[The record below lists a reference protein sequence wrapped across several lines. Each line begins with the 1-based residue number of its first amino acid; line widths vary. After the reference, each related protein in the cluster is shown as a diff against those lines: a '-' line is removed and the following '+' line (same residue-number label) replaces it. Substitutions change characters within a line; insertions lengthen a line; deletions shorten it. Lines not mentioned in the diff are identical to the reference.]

1 MGLIMSACVQAL
13 AADSSA
19 PAFWNWAPTPPMG
32 WNSYDAYGTSIN
44 EEDYLK
50 NADFMREKLLP
61 HGWKYAVIDARWYD
75 ATSPDDDRDFNKK
88 SVGAQLFSDKY
99 GRLLPATNR
108 FPSAGEGAGFKP
120 LADKVHAM
128 GLKFGIHVMRGIPRQ
143 SVKGAR
149 PMEGSNVTAADAA
162 DTNNTCSWCPDMFGV
177 LNNQAGQEWYDSCA
191 RLWASW
197 GVDFVKIDDL
207 SSPYSTHEIEM
218 IRKAIDKT
226 RYPIVFSTSP
236 GPTDPGHGP
245 HVARNANM
253 WRISGDF
260 WDRWADLNRAFDL
273 IAQWQG
279 GGGPG
284 YFPDADMIPLGHLGI
299 HCTIAGK
306 ERQTRF
312 TPDEQKTLIS
322 LWAIAPSPLMLG
334 NSLPDTDPA
343 TLVLITNDEVLA
355 VNQDKLATQAKR
367 ISQHLGAEIWVK
379 DLTDGSKAIG
389 LFNRDGEPQEISLSW
404 KDMGITPPSN
414 VRDLWEH
421 KDLGYFPE
429 TFTRSIPSHGSALY
443 LIPSK

>member
-50 NADFMREKLLP
+50 NVDFMREKLLP

-108 FPSAGEGAGFKP
+108 FPSAAEGAGFKP
-120 LADKVHAM
+120 VVDKVHAM

-143 SVKGAR
+143 SVNVGT
-149 PMEGSNVTAADAA
+149 PIEGSKFTAADAG

-207 SSPYSTHEIEM
+207 TQPYSSHEVEM

-226 RYPIVFSTSP
+226 GYPIVFSTSP
-236 GPTDPGHGP
+236 GPTDPGHGL

-260 WDRWADLNRAFDL
+260 WDRWDDLNRAFDL

-284 YFPDADMIPLGHLGI
+284 HFPDADMIPIGHLGI

-312 TPDEQKTLIS
+312 TPDEQKTLLS

-334 NSLPDTDPA
+334 NALPNTDPA
-343 TLVLITNDEVLA
+343 TLALITNDEVLA
-355 VNQDKLATQAKR
+355 INQDKLASQAR
-367 ISQHLGAEIWVK
+367 RVVQHLGTEIWIK
-379 DLTDGSKAIG
+379 NLTDGSQAIG
-389 LFNRDGEPQEISLSW
+389 FFNRDKESQDISLTW
-404 KDMGITPPSN
+404 KDFGMKSPSN

-421 KDLGYFPE
+421 KDLGSFPE
-429 TFTRSIPSHGSALY
+429 TFTRTIPSHGSGLY
-443 LIPSK
+443 LVPAK

>member
-1 MGLIMSACVQAL
+1 
-13 AADSSA
+13 
-19 PAFWNWAPTPPMG
+19 
-32 WNSYDAYGTSIN
+32 
-44 EEDYLK
+44 
-50 NADFMREKLLP
+50 
-61 HGWKYAVIDARWYD
+61 VIDARWYD

-88 SVGAQLFSDKY
+88 SVGAKLFSDQY
-99 GRLLPATNR
+99 GRLIPAPNR
-108 FPSAGEGAGFKP
+108 FPSSVDGAGFKP
-120 LADKVHAM
+120 LVDKVHAM

-143 SVKGAR
+143 SVKAAT
-149 PMEGSNVTAADAA
+149 PIEGSKFTAADAA
-162 DTNNTCSWCPDMFGV
+162 NTNNVCGWCPDMYGV
-177 LNNQAGQEWYDSCA
+177 RNNEAGQAWYDASA

-207 SSPYSTHEIEM
+207 SRPYSDHEIEM

-226 RYPIVFSTSP
+226 GYPIVFSTSP
-236 GPTDPGHGP
+236 GPTDPGHGL

-260 WDRWADLNRAFDL
+260 WDRWDDLNRAFDL

-284 YFPDADMIPLGHLGI
+284 HFPDADMIPIGHLGI

-312 TPDEQKTLIS
+312 TPDEQKTLLS

-334 NSLPDTDPA
+334 NALPDTDPA
-343 TLVLITNDEVLA
+343 TLALITNDEVLA
-355 VNQDKLATQAKR
+355 VNQDKLASQAR
-367 ISQHLGAEIWVK
+367 RVVQHLGTEIWVK
-379 DLTDGSKAIG
+379 DLANGSKAIG
-389 LFNRDGEPQEISLSW
+389 FFNRDKEPQDISLTW
-404 KDMGITPPSN
+404 KDLGMKSPSN

-421 KDLGYFPE
+421 KDLGSFPE

>member
-1 MGLIMSACVQAL
+1 MMSFCVQAL
-13 AADSSA
+13 AAHSST
-19 PAFWNWAPTPPMG
+19 PAFWQWAPTPPMG

-50 NADFMREKLLP
+50 NAGFMEEKLLP

-75 ATSPDDDRDFNKK
+75 SSSPSDDRDFNKK
-88 SVGAQLFSDKY
+88 CVGAKLFSDQY
-99 GRLLPATNR
+99 GRLIPAPNR
-108 FPSAGEGAGFKP
+108 FPSSVDGAGFKP
-120 LADKVHAM
+120 LAEKIHAM

-143 SVKGAR
+143 SVNAGT
-149 PMEGSNVTAADAA
+149 PIEGSKFTAADAG

-177 LNNQAGQEWYDSCA
+177 QNNEAGQAWYDSWA

-207 SSPYSTHEIEM
+207 SKPYSTHEVEM

-226 RYPIVFSTSP
+226 DYPIVFSTSP
-236 GPTDPGHGP
+236 GPTDPGRGL

-260 WDRWADLNRAFDL
+260 WDRWDDLNRAFDL

-284 YFPDADMIPLGHLGI
+284 HFPDADMIPIGHLGI
-299 HCTIAGK
+299 HCTIAGN

-312 TPDEQKTLIS
+312 TPDEQKTLLS

-334 NSLPDTDPA
+334 NALPNTDPA
-343 TLVLITNDEVLA
+343 TLALITNDEVLA
-355 VNQDKLATQAKR
+355 INQDKLAAQARR
-367 ISQHLGAEIWVK
+367 ILQHLGTEIWIK
-379 DLTDGSKAIG
+379 NLADGSQAIG
-389 LFNRDGEPQEISLSW
+389 FFNRDKEPQDISITW
-404 KDMGITPPSN
+404 KDFGMKSPSN

-421 KDLGYFPE
+421 KDLGSFPE
-429 TFTRSIPSHGSALY
+429 TFTRRIPSHGSALY
-443 LIPSK
+443 LIPSN

>member
-1 MGLIMSACVQAL
+1 
-13 AADSSA
+13 
-19 PAFWNWAPTPPMG
+19 MG

-108 FPSAGEGAGFKP
+108 FPSAAEGAGFKP
-120 LADKVHAM
+120 VVDKVHAM

-143 SVKGAR
+143 SVNVGT
-149 PMEGSNVTAADAA
+149 PIEGSKFTAADAG

-218 IRKAIDKT
+218 IRKAIDKSG
-226 RYPIVFSTSP
+226 YPIVFSTSP

-284 YFPDADMIPLGHLGI
+284 HFPDADMIPIGHLGI

-312 TPDEQKTLIS
+312 TPDEQKTLLS

-334 NSLPDTDPA
+334 NALPNTDPA
-343 TLVLITNDEVLA
+343 TLALITNDEVLA
-355 VNQDKLATQAKR
+355 INQDKLASQAR
-367 ISQHLGAEIWVK
+367 RLVQHLGTEIWIK
-379 DLTDGSKAIG
+379 NLTDGSQAIG
-389 LFNRDGEPQEISLSW
+389 FFNRDKESQDISLTW
-404 KDMGITPPSN
+404 KDFGMKSPSN

-421 KDLGYFPE
+421 KDLGYFPK

-443 LIPSK
+443 QIPSK